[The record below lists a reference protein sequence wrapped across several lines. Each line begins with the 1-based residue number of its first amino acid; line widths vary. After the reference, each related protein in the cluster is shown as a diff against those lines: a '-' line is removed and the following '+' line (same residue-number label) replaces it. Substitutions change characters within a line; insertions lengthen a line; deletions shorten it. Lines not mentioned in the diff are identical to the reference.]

1 MSSSS
6 SSSPSVS
13 QEEADSK
20 ILQDLTTLAEK
31 LNALETLL
39 QQHRS
44 GELPVHQASEL
55 LSVIGFLEACAPRMI
70 ELVEAAAQGALSEA
84 VLIQC
89 LDMNDRLT
97 KALSDLDAVTLPEAA
112 TATST
117 TTSSPGADFDLV
129 LRENVVGTAAAAS
142 ATTSTADDDRKPSI
156 KPTSSD
162 DEFDSFFSERTGS
175 SNL

>member
-1 MSSSS
+1 MSSSLSLSSSS
-6 SSSPSVS
+6 SSVS

-31 LNALETLL
+31 LNTLETLL
-39 QQHRS
+39 KQHAA

-55 LSVIGFLEACAPRMI
+55 LAVIGFLEACAPRMI

-97 KALSDLDAVTLPEAA
+97 KDLSDLDTLTLPEAT
-112 TATST
+112 TAA
-117 TTSSPGADFDLV
+117 GADFDLV
-129 LRENVVGTAAAAS
+129 LREDVAVGA
-142 ATTSTADDDRKPSI
+142 ADDDRKPAV
-156 KPTSSD
+156 KPSSSD

-175 SNL
+175 GNL